1 MLFVSVIQINI
12 RLLMKKKIIV
22 TGHCGYTGTK
32 LIKQLLENN
41 YEIYGIDTMW
51 YHETKISNSNF
62 FSYKHDIRD
71 INNFKFPKD
80 IYCVIHL
87 ANIANDP
94 SVELDE
100 KLSWE
105 VNVLAGYQLIQK
117 CIENKVQKFIF
128 ASSGSV
134 YGLKEEEK
142 VTEELSLV
150 PLSAY
155 NKTKMIAERVFLSFK
170 DKIKVFNIR
179 PATVCGISERMRLD
193 VSVNMLT
200 YQAIKKNIINVFGGQ
215 QVRPNIHIDDLIEV
229 YLHFLKNDL
238 PEGNYN
244 AGFENLKIIE
254 IAEMISNKT
263 NAKLNITPNSN
274 DLRSYRLSSE
284 KLLSTGFKPKKTV
297 ELAINELIN
306 LYNDKTKIFDETNY
320 NINWLT
326 KKI

>member
-179 PATVCGISERMRLD
+179 PATVW
-193 VSVNMLT
+193 N
-200 YQAIKKNIINVFGGQ
+200 F
-215 QVRPNIHIDDLIEV
+215 
-229 YLHFLKNDL
+229 
-238 PEGNYN
+238 
-244 AGFENLKIIE
+244 
-254 IAEMISNKT
+254 
-263 NAKLNITPNSN
+263 
-274 DLRSYRLSSE
+274 
-284 KLLSTGFKPKKTV
+284 
-297 ELAINELIN
+297 
-306 LYNDKTKIFDETNY
+306 
-320 NINWLT
+320 
-326 KKI
+326 